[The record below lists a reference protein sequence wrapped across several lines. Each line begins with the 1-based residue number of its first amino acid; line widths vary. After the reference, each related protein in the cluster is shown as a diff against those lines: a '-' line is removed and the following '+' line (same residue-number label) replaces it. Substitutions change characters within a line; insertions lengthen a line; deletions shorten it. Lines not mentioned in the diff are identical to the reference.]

1 MMWLATG
8 LGEVANRSVAT
19 AKIEEHAA
27 TVLEE
32 I

>member
-8 LGEVANRSVAT
+8 LGEVANCLVAT
-19 AKIEEHAA
+19 AKNEEHAA